1 MRTLGA
7 LLAMLVL
14 VGCNTMKGKARADE
28 KLLRK
33 EGYRAY
39 TFMQADGPHYTW
51 ARDTGKPKVLMLHGY
66 PGSGAMQW
74 AHTAHLLADTVDA
87 IIPDLLCHG
96 NSTDQWRLNSADSS
110 TNMEAQVRH
119 VVGLLDSLGVQQ
131 VVAVGNS
138 YGGGVAAWL
147 AERHPGRVSRLVISD
162 GLVSDYPMALA
173 DSIAR
178 TRGEPSMRAVMGFR
192 DHHDVS
198 TIVHIALFHKVPVPG
213 PLTKEYYDLWV
224 KPHQPAQT
232 ELLNDLI
239 ANEPLFVTHRFE
251 WPMPVYFIWGERD
264 DLIPNAVGLA
274 QMRRNAVPADHW
286 YTVKGGG
293 HVPMLEKPHNF
304 EQVLRAVLA
313 RP

>member
-1 MRTLGA
+1 
-7 LLAMLVL
+7 
-14 VGCNTMKGKARADE
+14 MKQKERANE

-33 EGYRAY
+33 EGYRPL
-39 TFMQADGPHYTW
+39 TFMHPDGAHYAW
-51 ARDTGKPKVLMLHGY
+51 ARDTGRPKVLLLHGY

-74 AHTAHLLADTVDA
+74 AHIAHRLADTVDA

-96 NSTDQWRLNSADSS
+96 HSTDRWRVDSADR
-110 TNMEAQVRH
+110 TNNMEAQVRH

-131 VVAVGNS
+131 VTVVGNS
-138 YGGGVAAWL
+138 YGAGVAAWL
-147 AERHPGRVSRLVISD
+147 AERHPGRVARLVLSD

-178 TRGEPSMRAVMGFR
+178 TRGEPSMQAVMSFR
-192 DHHDVS
+192 DHHDVG

-213 PLTKEYYDLWV
+213 SLIRQYHKLWV
-224 KPHQPAQT
+224 RPHQPAQT
-232 ELLNDLI
+232 ELLNDLV
-239 ANEPLFVTHRFE
+239 ANEPLFVDHRFS

-274 QMRRNAVPADHW
+274 QMARNGVPADHW
-286 YTVKGGG
+286 YTVTGGG
-293 HVPMLEKPHNF
+293 HVPMLEKPHRF
-304 EQVLRAVLA
+304 EEVLRAVLG